1 MSDAASEAVSGA
13 VPDPQLP
20 LAGRRALVT
29 GAGVRVGRA
38 IALAL
43 GRAGADVAVHYRGSQ
58 AAAAQTATALVA
70 MGRRAPLVQ
79 GDQATDGGPEQIV
92 AHAAAALGGLDLL
105 VLSAAGFERVASVE
119 LGRGQF
125 EAMLS
130 ANLTGP
136 FLLARAAYPFLKP
149 GGAIVTVLDLCGTS
163 QVWPHYAHY
172 TAAKAGLAAI
182 TKLLAVE
189 WAPQIRVNGVAPGFV
204 LPPEGTSEE
213 ERARRV
219 KRIPLRREGT
229 AEDVAGAVLYLASAP
244 YVTGQILAVD
254 GGRSAAP

>member
-1 MSDAASEAVSGA
+1 MSDAA
-13 VPDPQLP
+13 PDPHHP

-58 AAAAQTATALVA
+58 AGAAETAAALTV

-79 GDQATDGGPEQIV
+79 GDQAADGGPEQIV
-92 AHAAAALGGLDLL
+92 AQAAAALGGLDLL
-105 VLSAAGFERVASVE
+105 VLSAAGFERVASAE
-119 LGRGQF
+119 LDRARF

-136 FLLARAAYPFLKP
+136 FLLARAAHPHLRA
-149 GGAIVTVLDLCGTS
+149 GGAIVTVLDICGTS
-163 QVWPHYAHY
+163 QVWPAYAHY

-189 WAPQIRVNGVAPGFV
+189 WAPHIRVNGVAPGFV
-204 LPPEGTSEE
+204 LPPEGTTEA
-213 ERARRV
+213 ERAQRV
-219 KRIPLRREGT
+219 KRIPLGREGS
-229 AEDVAGAVLYLASAP
+229 AEDVAGAVLYLAGAP

>member
-1 MSDAASEAVSGA
+1 MGDTASH
-13 VPDPQLP
+13 PQLP

-43 GRAGADVAVHYRGSQ
+43 GRAGADVAVHYRGSRE
-58 AAAAQTATALVA
+58 AATGTAAKLVA

-79 GDQATDGGPEQIV
+79 GDQALDGGPEQII
-92 AHAAAALGGLDLL
+92 AQAAAALGGLDLL
-105 VLSAAGFERVASVE
+105 VLSAAGFERVASAE
-119 LGRGQF
+119 LDRARF

-136 FLLARAAYPFLKP
+136 FLLARAAYPHLQA
-149 GGAIVTVLDLCGTS
+149 GGAIVTVLDICGTS
-163 QVWPHYAHY
+163 QVWPQYAHY
-172 TAAKAGLAAI
+172 TAAKAGLAAL
-182 TKLLAVE
+182 TRLLAVE
-189 WAPQIRVNGVAPGFV
+189 WAPQVRVNGVAPGFV
-204 LPPEGTSEE
+204 LPPEGTSAE

-219 KRIPLRREGT
+219 KRIPLGREGS
-229 AEDVAGAVLYLASAP
+229 AEEVAGAVLYLASAP